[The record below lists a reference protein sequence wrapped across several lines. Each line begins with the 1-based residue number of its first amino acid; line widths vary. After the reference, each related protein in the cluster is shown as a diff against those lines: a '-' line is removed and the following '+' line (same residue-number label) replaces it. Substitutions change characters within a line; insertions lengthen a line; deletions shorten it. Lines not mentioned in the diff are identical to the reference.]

1 MRGKKENKTLKD
13 EWMTCEE
20 VAELEGISV
29 RAVQAR
35 CARKTLPC
43 KKIGGVWKINRLEY
57 EHQKGKF
64 LVTQKKQILKSEN
77 STVKSALVFANAKG
91 GVGKTTLSV
100 VTADKLSL
108 LGYKV
113 LLVDMD
119 PQGNATTFAGLQ
131 PYRGTGRPGN
141 GEYKEALHDVLL
153 GQVFEL
159 FGMENKIRTR
169 DAIYPA
175 RGFYVLPT
183 DNRAER
189 IKYWLLD
196 NAHAF
201 STGMDLYN
209 VWTEHFPF
217 LLKNALKEVE
227 KDFDFFIIDTPP
239 EMGWATTNAMMCA
252 TDIVIPIELGNFEV
266 AGLEMVFT
274 FIDQCAVK
282 NPKLKIL
289 GIVISRY
296 GPHRSRLDI
305 DLEDQ
310 LRKHEIWGP
319 FVFQTIIYRTLL
331 VREATNA
338 YKSVFEYWR
347 KGMSRDS
354 LQSLDEFTDELIM
367 KLILNNKGL
376 DNIEAGEKL

>member
-1 MRGKKENKTLKD
+1 MLRTE
-13 EWMTCEE
+13 EWLSCEE
-20 VAELEGISV
+20 VAEIEGISV

-35 CARKTLPC
+35 CARGSLPC
-43 KKIGGVWKINRLEY
+43 KKTGNTWKINKLKY
-57 EHQKGKF
+57 EHQKGKY
-64 LVTQKKQILKSEN
+64 LVAHKKEPPKSGDP
-77 STVKSALVFANAKG
+77 SVKNTIVFSNAKG

-119 PQGNATTFAGLQ
+119 PQGNATSFAGLQ
-131 PYRGTGRPGN
+131 PYKGSSRPSR

-159 FGMENKIRTR
+159 FGMENKIRTA
-169 DAIYPA
+169 DAIYQA

-201 STGMDLYN
+201 PTGMDIYN
-209 VWTEHFPF
+209 AWTEHFPF
-217 LLKNALKEVE
+217 LLKYALKEVE
-227 KDFDFFIIDTPP
+227 QDFDFIIIDTPP
-239 EMGWATTNAMMCA
+239 EQGWATQNAMMCA
-252 TDIVIPIELGNFEV
+252 TDVVIPIELGNFEV
-266 AGLEMVFT
+266 VGLEQVFA
-274 FIDQCAVK
+274 FIDQCAIN
-282 NPKLKIL
+282 NPSLNIL
-289 GIVISRY
+289 GIIISRF

-310 LRKHEIWGP
+310 LRKHDVWGP
-319 FVFQTIIYRTLL
+319 YMFDTIIYRTLL
-331 VREATNA
+331 VREATNS
-338 YKSVFEYWR
+338 YQSVFEYWR
-347 KGMSRDS
+347 KGMSKDS
-354 LQSLDEFTDELIM
+354 LQSMDDFTDELIKRIFLSKEM
-367 KLILNNKGL
+367 GEV
-376 DNIEAGEKL
+376 EAR